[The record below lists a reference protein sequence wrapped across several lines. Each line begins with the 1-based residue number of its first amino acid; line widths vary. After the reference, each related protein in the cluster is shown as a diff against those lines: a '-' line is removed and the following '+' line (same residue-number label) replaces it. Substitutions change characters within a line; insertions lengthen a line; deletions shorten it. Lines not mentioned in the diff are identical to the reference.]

1 MNGEI
6 GKLIPGAGYPATP
19 ESFAAVGGSA
29 PGLDYTVMNGGPP
42 PGGELML
49 DTGVGNLEPLPQQ
62 LAMGMGG
69 AVGYAPI
76 EMTPLT
82 DVPVPPSQIVGEHSE
97 TPNMPLDQLKQ
108 MLSSQLE
115 YYFSR

>member
-1 MNGEI
+1 MNGDI
-6 GKLIPGAGYPATP
+6 GKLPPGAGYPATP
-19 ESFAAVGGSA
+19 ESLAVVTGSA
-29 PGLDYTVMNGGPP
+29 PGIDYTVMNGGAAA
-42 PGGELML
+42 GELML
-49 DTGVGNLEPLPQQ
+49 DTGVDSLEPIPQ

-76 EMTPLT
+76 EMAPLS
-82 DVPVPPSQIVGEHSE
+82 DVSAPPSQMGDHSGS
-97 TPNMPLDQLKQ
+97 NMPLDQLKQ

>member
-1 MNGEI
+1 MNGDI
-6 GKLIPGAGYPATP
+6 GKLSPGAGYPATP
-19 ESFAAVGGSA
+19 ESLAVVGSGA

-42 PGGELML
+42 TGGELML

-82 DVPVPPSQIVGEHSE
+82 DVPVPPSQIGEHSE
-97 TPNMPLDQLKQ
+97 SNMPLDQLKQ